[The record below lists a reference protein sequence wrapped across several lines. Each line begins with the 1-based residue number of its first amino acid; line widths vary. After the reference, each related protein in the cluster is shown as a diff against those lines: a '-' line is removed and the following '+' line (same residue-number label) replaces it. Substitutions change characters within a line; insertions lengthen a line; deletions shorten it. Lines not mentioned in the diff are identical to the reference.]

1 MNNSFIFSF
10 KSFFYLLLLS
20 IVIFLSLSFFV
31 VESFFY
37 QKSYE
42 FKLEHVHKYSK
53 SNNIIIG
60 DSQFVYGL
68 KISEFENISYPS
80 LSLRD
85 TINHLEEY
93 YKNRKPVKIIFQFSP
108 AFLSSSRYESDPI
121 LIPSSS
127 FHSKIKTFYFQEFKF
142 LTRYWK
148 LIIEEKI
155 FGKKIKSNID
165 LVKFEKWV
173 DLPFFQRQEIVNK
186 RVLDHLPQYDKYDLI
201 ISDLVNLIKKFK
213 EINKNLSFCIVVP
226 PYSNE
231 YLEAFSKISDIDKFN
246 EYINLISID
255 NNFKYFNF
263 SRLFYDK
270 QDLFADQ
277 EHLNNNGRDIF
288 SKKIKKSC

>member
-1 MNNSFIFSF
+1 M
-10 KSFFYLLLLS
+10 
-20 IVIFLSLSFFV
+20 
-31 VESFFY
+31 
-37 QKSYE
+37 
-42 FKLEHVHKYSK
+42 
-53 SNNIIIG
+53 
-60 DSQFVYGL
+60 
-68 KISEFENISYPS
+68 
-80 LSLRD
+80 
-85 TINHLEEY
+85 
-93 YKNRKPVKIIFQFSP
+93 
-108 AFLSSSRYESDPI
+108 SSSRYESDPI

-127 FHSKIKTFYFQEFKF
+127 FKSKIKTFYFQEFKF

-173 DLPFFQRQEIVNK
+173 DLPFLERQEIVNK
-186 RVLDHLPQYDKYDLI
+186 RVLDHLPQYEKYDLI

-213 EINKNLSFCIVVP
+213 KINKNLSFCIVVP

-231 YLEAFSKISDIDKFN
+231 YLEAFSKVSDIDKFN
-246 EYINLISID
+246 EYINLFSID